1 MSNST
6 KRGASGWLLV
16 LGVAALAVTFVTSAA
31 ARSDAGAQAD
41 SATYIVR
48 MVEAPAVAYTGGI
61 AGLEATKPAKGEK
74 IDPDSTKVQRYVD
87 HLNRRRNYGYH
98 LWGLLTLFLWIRQW
112 KIGATV

>member
-61 AGLEATKPAKGEK
+61 AGLEATKPAKG
-74 IDPDSTKVQRYVD
+74 
-87 HLNRRRNYGYH
+87 
-98 LWGLLTLFLWIRQW
+98 
-112 KIGATV
+112 

>member
-6 KRGASGWLLV
+6 KRGTSGWLLV
-16 LGVAALAVTFVTSAA
+16 LGVAALAFTFVTSAA

-74 IDPDSTKVQRYVD
+74 IDPDSTKVRRYVD
-87 HLNRRRNYGYH
+87 HLNRRHAEALAKVG
-98 LWGLLTLFLWIRQW
+98 
-112 KIGATV
+112 GAQKVYD